1 MYLGYWCLNSEYK
14 REDIVYIKESV
25 DYYICIKDHTSDNLT
40 HPCKEDIYWIMI
52 SSVFLNDLILV
63 SSIQNNT
70 SHKNDQK
77 NDQKNDKNEDESR
90 TKKRLTT
97 LKESKSESSNP
108 VQMIKIKKKC
118 KRSLSD
124 EEDYIES
131 ESNSLKRKLRCI
143 EQDLENHKRK
153 KCQGSGVESLRDKLL
168 LMNIDLDTKSYIVD
182 KYDSTQKL
190 TGSDYSKSMNW
201 LRTVSKIPYGKYKT
215 LAVSKTDTQETIKN
229 FFNNVKQKLD
239 KNIYG
244 LEDVKQEI
252 LEFVAKKIT
261 NPNSRGHVLALYGN
275 AGVGKCFQ
283 KDTPIL
289 MFDGT
294 IKMVQDIVPGELLM
308 GDDSTPR
315 TVLTLGNGRD
325 TMYKITNV
333 KGESYT
339 VNSEHILCLKY
350 SINKHIVNDKKGKR
364 FRVLWF
370 NNKTVKLNLK
380 DFYYKNDSR
389 IVLQQAREF
398 METIKEEKICEISVK
413 KYLKLSDT
421 IKNQLKGYSV
431 PVNFVEKKLDFDPY
445 IIGLWL
451 GDGSRDGTGIC
462 CQDATI
468 LKYLSSKL
476 PQYDCYLQ
484 YNGDKYDYR
493 INGLKSNGKLGGNN
507 RMLNTLKKYDL
518 IKNKHIPHIY
528 KCNSRENRLK
538 LLAGLID
545 SDGSLLHH
553 KSGYEFSQSLEHEQI
568 IDDVI
573 YLARSLGFACY
584 KKRKH
589 TSWTYKG
596 IKKIGEAWRI
606 CISGEGI
613 EEIPVLCPR
622 KKANPRKQR
631 KDVLVSG
638 IHVEELQKDDY
649 YGFMIDG
656 NERFVLGNFIVT
668 HNTKIIRSLADA
680 LELPFNQ
687 INFGGL
693 NDVSVLTGHSETY
706 VGSKPG
712 KIVEIFTNSQYMN
725 PIIYLDEI
733 DKISESKSAEIFGI
747 LTHLLDEEQNAAFQD
762 NYLSNL
768 NIDLSK
774 VFFVLAF
781 NDITK
786 VDEIVSDRM
795 KIIYINPPTL
805 NEKLIICQDK
815 LIPEILSNVTLQNNI
830 DIIID
835 KEVIEYIIVNKTQ
848 KESGVRQ
855 LRKNI
860 EKIINRLNYDTL
872 IGNFENLMTET
883 LDDKQVIIVTRTYVD
898 HVLKSQ
904 DDNTS
909 YLNMYL

>member
-1 MYLGYWCLNSEYK
+1 
-14 REDIVYIKESV
+14 
-25 DYYICIKDHTSDNLT
+25 
-40 HPCKEDIYWIMI
+40 
-52 SSVFLNDLILV
+52 
-63 SSIQNNT
+63 
-70 SHKNDQK
+70 
-77 NDQKNDKNEDESR
+77 
-90 TKKRLTT
+90 
-97 LKESKSESSNP
+97 
-108 VQMIKIKKKC
+108 
-118 KRSLSD
+118 
-124 EEDYIES
+124 
-131 ESNSLKRKLRCI
+131 
-143 EQDLENHKRK
+143 
-153 KCQGSGVESLRDKLL
+153 
-168 LMNIDLDTKSYIVD
+168 
-182 KYDSTQKL
+182 
-190 TGSDYSKSMNW
+190 
-201 LRTVSKIPYGKYKT
+201 
-215 LAVSKTDTQETIKN
+215 VSKTDTQETIKN

-275 AGVGKCFQ
+275 AGVGK
-283 KDTPIL
+283 
-289 MFDGT
+289 
-294 IKMVQDIVPGELLM
+294 
-308 GDDSTPR
+308 
-315 TVLTLGNGRD
+315 
-325 TMYKITNV
+325 
-333 KGESYT
+333 
-339 VNSEHILCLKY
+339 
-350 SINKHIVNDKKGKR
+350 
-364 FRVLWF
+364 
-370 NNKTVKLNLK
+370 
-380 DFYYKNDSR
+380 
-389 IVLQQAREF
+389 
-398 METIKEEKICEISVK
+398 
-413 KYLKLSDT
+413 
-421 IKNQLKGYSV
+421 
-431 PVNFVEKKLDFDPY
+431 
-445 IIGLWL
+445 
-451 GDGSRDGTGIC
+451 
-462 CQDATI
+462 
-468 LKYLSSKL
+468 
-476 PQYDCYLQ
+476 
-484 YNGDKYDYR
+484 
-493 INGLKSNGKLGGNN
+493 
-507 RMLNTLKKYDL
+507 
-518 IKNKHIPHIY
+518 
-528 KCNSRENRLK
+528 
-538 LLAGLID
+538 
-545 SDGSLLHH
+545 
-553 KSGYEFSQSLEHEQI
+553 
-568 IDDVI
+568 
-573 YLARSLGFACY
+573 
-584 KKRKH
+584 
-589 TSWTYKG
+589 
-596 IKKIGEAWRI
+596 
-606 CISGEGI
+606 
-613 EEIPVLCPR
+613 
-622 KKANPRKQR
+622 
-631 KDVLVSG
+631 
-638 IHVEELQKDDY
+638 
-649 YGFMIDG
+649 
-656 NERFVLGNFIVT
+656 
-668 HNTKIIRSLADA
+668 TKVIRSLADA

-712 KIVEIFTNSQYMN
+712 KIVEIFTNLQYMN

>member
-1 MYLGYWCLNSEYK
+1 MYKDIFIFNMYLGYWCLNSEYK

-70 SHKNDQK
+70 SHKND
-77 NDQKNDKNEDESR
+77 KNEDESR

-108 VQMIKIKKKC
+108 VQIIKIKKKC

-124 EEDYIES
+124 EEDYTES

-168 LMNIDLDTKSYIVD
+168 LMNIDLDTKSFIVD

-275 AGVGKCFQ
+275 PGVGK
-283 KDTPIL
+283 
-289 MFDGT
+289 
-294 IKMVQDIVPGELLM
+294 
-308 GDDSTPR
+308 S
-315 TVLTLGNGRD
+315 
-325 TMYKITNV
+325 
-333 KGESYT
+333 
-339 VNSEHILCLKY
+339 
-350 SINKHIVNDKKGKR
+350 
-364 FRVLWF
+364 
-370 NNKTVKLNLK
+370 
-380 DFYYKNDSR
+380 
-389 IVLQQAREF
+389 
-398 METIKEEKICEISVK
+398 
-413 KYLKLSDT
+413 
-421 IKNQLKGYSV
+421 
-431 PVNFVEKKLDFDPY
+431 
-445 IIGLWL
+445 
-451 GDGSRDGTGIC
+451 
-462 CQDATI
+462 
-468 LKYLSSKL
+468 
-476 PQYDCYLQ
+476 
-484 YNGDKYDYR
+484 
-493 INGLKSNGKLGGNN
+493 
-507 RMLNTLKKYDL
+507 
-518 IKNKHIPHIY
+518 
-528 KCNSRENRLK
+528 
-538 LLAGLID
+538 
-545 SDGSLLHH
+545 
-553 KSGYEFSQSLEHEQI
+553 
-568 IDDVI
+568 
-573 YLARSLGFACY
+573 
-584 KKRKH
+584 
-589 TSWTYKG
+589 
-596 IKKIGEAWRI
+596 
-606 CISGEGI
+606 
-613 EEIPVLCPR
+613 
-622 KKANPRKQR
+622 
-631 KDVLVSG
+631 
-638 IHVEELQKDDY
+638 
-649 YGFMIDG
+649 
-656 NERFVLGNFIVT
+656 
-668 HNTKIIRSLADA
+668 KIIRSLADA

-712 KIVEIFTNSQYMN
+712 KIVEIFTNLQYMN

-815 LIPEILSNVTLQNNI
+815 LIPEILLNVTLQNNI

>member
-1 MYLGYWCLNSEYK
+1 MYLGYWCSNSEYK
-14 REDIVYIKESV
+14 REDIVYIKNST
-25 DYYICIKDHTSDNLT
+25 DYYICIQDHISDNLT

-63 SSIQNNT
+63 SSIQNT
-70 SHKNDQK
+70 IDKKD
-77 NDQKNDKNEDESR
+77 KNDKKEDELR
-90 TKKRLTT
+90 IKKRTPE
-97 LKESKSESSNP
+97 ESLHI
-108 VQMIKIKKKC
+108 IKVKKKC
-118 KRSLSD
+118 KQPFSD
-124 EEDYIES
+124 EEEYTES
-131 ESNSLKRKLRCI
+131 ESNSLKRKLKCI
-143 EQDLENHKRK
+143 EQDLENHKK
-153 KCQGSGVESLRDKLL
+153 KCRNSGGVESLRDKLL
-168 LMNIDLDTKSYIVD
+168 LMNIDLDIKSFIVD

-215 LAVSKTDTQETIKN
+215 LPVSKTDTQETIKN

-252 LEFVAKKIT
+252 LEFVAKKIS
-261 NPNSRGHVLALYGN
+261 NPNSRGHVLALYGH

-350 SINKHIVNDKKGKR
+350 SINKRIVNDKKGKR

-370 NNKTVKLNLK
+370 NNKTVKLNIK

-398 METIKEEKICEISVK
+398 METVKEEKICEISVK

-421 IKNQLKGYSV
+421 IKNRLKGYSV

-451 GDGSRDGTGIC
+451 GDGSSDGTGIC

-545 SDGSLLHH
+545 SDGSLLHD

-584 KKRKH
+584 KKENIPRGH
-589 TSWTYKG
+589 
-596 IKKIGEAWRI
+596 IKVLKRLGKRGEF
-606 CISGEGI
+606 
-613 EEIPVLCPR
+613 
-622 KKANPRKQR
+622 
-631 KDVLVSG
+631 VLVG
-638 IHVEELQKDDY
+638 K
-649 YGFMIDG
+649 
-656 NERFVLGNFIVT
+656 VL
-668 HNTKIIRSLADA
+668 K
-680 LELPFNQ
+680 
-687 INFGGL
+687 
-693 NDVSVLTGHSETY
+693 
-706 VGSKPG
+706 K
-712 KIVEIFTNSQYMN
+712 
-725 PIIYLDEI
+725 
-733 DKISESKSAEIFGI
+733 
-747 LTHLLDEEQNAAFQD
+747 FQ
-762 NYLSNL
+762 
-768 NIDLSK
+768 
-774 VFFVLAF
+774 FFVQ
-781 NDITK
+781 
-786 VDEIVSDRM
+786 
-795 KIIYINPPTL
+795 
-805 NEKLIICQDK
+805 EKKQIR
-815 LIPEILSNVTLQNNI
+815 EN
-830 DIIID
+830 
-835 KEVIEYIIVNKTQ
+835 KEKM
-848 KESGVRQ
+848 
-855 LRKNI
+855 
-860 EKIINRLNYDTL
+860 
-872 IGNFENLMTET
+872 F
-883 LDDKQVIIVTRTYVD
+883 
-898 HVLKSQ
+898 
-904 DDNTS
+904 
-909 YLNMYL
+909 